1 MELGVYT
8 FGDNST
14 DPTTGHMYPPQLSV
28 QNLLERVKLA
38 DEVGLGYFGIGEHHR
53 PDFPISAPAVVLGAA
68 AAITKQIKL
77 GSAVTVL
84 STEDPVRVFQQYAEL
99 SLISSGRAEITVG
112 RGSFIESYPLFG
124 DSLTDYEELFEEKL
138 DLLLKLNEQNP
149 ISWRGRF
156 RPALESAGIWPRP
169 FDNGKLDIWI
179 GTGGTPESSARAGRL
194 GKNAIYAIIGG
205 FPLRFA
211 PLIEHYRET
220 AVAQG
225 HDVNE
230 LKVGI
235 AGFGLIGRDSKT
247 IKEQMYPYW
256 KRSMSKIAA
265 ERGFAQPTPEAWQV
279 QVNHPGAFMVGSPS
293 EIVDRM
299 LEVRDVLGIDRY
311 ILQMDLSNVEHSLVM
326 KSIELLGTEVAPAV
340 RK

>member
-14 DPTTGHMYPPQLSV
+14 DPATGHMYPPQQSV

-38 DEVGLGYFGIGEHHR
+38 DEVGLGFFGVGEHHR

-68 AAITKQIKL
+68 AALTKQIKL

-99 SLISSGRAEITVG
+99 SLISEGRAEITVG

-124 DSLTDYEELFEEKL
+124 DSLSDYEELFEEKL

-149 ISWRGRF
+149 INWQGRF
-156 RPALESAGIWPRP
+156 RPSLESAGIWPRP

-220 AVAQG
+220 AAAHG
-225 HDVNE
+225 HDVAS

-235 AGFGLIGRDSKT
+235 AGFGLIGEDAKT

-265 ERGFAQPTPEAWQV
+265 ERGFAQPNPEAWQV

-293 EIVDRM
+293 EIIDRM

-326 KSIELLGTEVAPAV
+326 KSIELLGTEVAPAL
-340 RK
+340 R